1 MNNPPLTRAQVRAV
15 DQIAIDR
22 FKIPGVILMENAGRG
37 AAEWLLELGCG
48 ERIAILCGAGNNGGD
63 GFVIARHLANRGRKV
78 SIILVIPPE
87 KIRGDAAVNF
97 RIVQAMQLPLE
108 RIDPVADSTTLN
120 ERLSGAN
127 WIVDALLGT
136 GATGSVREPYAA
148 AIRLMNASGKPI
160 LAVDLP
166 SGLDA
171 DTGQPSGA
179 CVRASATAT
188 FVARKTG
195 FDRPGAAEFLGQ
207 VRVIDIGVPQ
217 SVIDEARLAHGSGD
231 A

>member
-1 MNNPPLTRAQVRAV
+1 MNNPPLTRTQVRAV

-22 FKIPGVILMENAGRG
+22 FGIPGIVLMENAGRG
-37 AAEWLLELGCG
+37 AADWLLELGCG

-63 GFVIARHLANRGRKV
+63 GFVIARHLANRGRQV
-78 SIILVIPPE
+78 SILLIVPPE
-87 KIRGDAAVNF
+87 KIRGDAAVNL

-108 RIDPVADSTTLN
+108 VLDPVANPATLTA
-120 ERLSGAN
+120 RLSNAD

-136 GATGSVREPYAA
+136 GATGSVREPYATT
-148 AIRLMNASGKPI
+148 IRLMNASGKPI

-171 DTGQPSGA
+171 DTGEPSGA

-188 FVARKTG
+188 FVARKPG
-195 FDRPGAAEFLGQ
+195 FDRPAAAEFLGQ

-217 SVIDEARLAHGSGD
+217 AVIDEARLAHGSGD

>member
-48 ERIAILCGAGNNGGD
+48 ERITILCGAGNNGGD

-108 RIDPVADSTTLN
+108 RIDPVADSATLN

-195 FDRPGAAEFLGQ
+195 FDRPAAAEFLGQ

-217 SVIDEARLAHGSGD
+217 TVIDEARLAHGD
-231 A
+231 NA